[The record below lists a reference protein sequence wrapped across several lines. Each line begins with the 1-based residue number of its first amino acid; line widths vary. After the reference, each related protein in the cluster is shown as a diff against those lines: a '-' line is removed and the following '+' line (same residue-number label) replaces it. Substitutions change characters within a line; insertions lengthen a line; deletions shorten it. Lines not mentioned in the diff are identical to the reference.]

1 MNKLELTKEL
11 GFPVF
16 NHESDEVVDELSGS
30 LSDPEQH
37 LLLEQCMGKIALD
50 LEAIKSQLEFSLK
63 RGVVAD
69 HSRLL
74 VWQAKENIDNMID
87 KLNEMGGV

>member
-1 MNKLELTKEL
+1 MNKTELTKEL

-37 LLLEQCMGKIALD
+37 LLLQQCMSKIALD
-50 LEAIKSQLEFSLK
+50 LDAIKSQLEFSLK

-74 VWQAKENIDNMID
+74 VWQAKENIENMLD
-87 KLNEMGGV
+87 KINQLGD

>member
-1 MNKLELTKEL
+1 MNKTELTKEL

-37 LLLEQCMGKIALD
+37 LLLQQCMSKIALD
-50 LEAIKSQLEFSLK
+50 LDAIKSQLEFSLK

-74 VWQAKENIDNMID
+74 VWQAKENIENMLD
-87 KLNEMGGV
+87 KINQLGE

>member
-1 MNKLELTKEL
+1 MR
-11 GFPVF
+11 
-16 NHESDEVVDELSGS
+16 
-30 LSDPEQH
+30 
-37 LLLEQCMGKIALD
+37 KITLD
-50 LEAIKSQLEFSLK
+50 LEAIKNQLEFSLK

-87 KLNEMGGV
+87 KLNEMGGA